1 MRIGVPIEV
10 FPGENRVA
18 LVPDV
23 IPSLIQAGVEI
34 LIQKGAGENA
44 HISDAA
50 FTGSGAIIIDTVEN
64 LWEQS
69 NMILKVQTLSSL
81 DPSETDLIQPG
92 SALIG
97 LLQPLVNP
105 GLIQILAEKHI
116 TSFSLD
122 AIPRIARA
130 QKMDPLSSMAS
141 ISGYKASLIAAATIG
156 KFLPMMMTAAQTIP
170 PAKGVILGAGVA
182 GLQAIATARR
192 LGAVVKAFDVRE
204 AVKEQVESLGATFV
218 GAGAVDRQAEDARG
232 YAREL
237 SSESQ
242 QRQHEIVATLVR
254 EADFVIT
261 TALIPGKPAP
271 LLITEEMVQ
280 QMRPGAVIVDIAA
293 EAGGNCSLTQP
304 NAIIETHG
312 ITIHGPVNLPSSMP
326 IHASQMY
333 ARNLSSFLLHIL
345 EGGNLKLDFSDIIT
359 RECCLTHDGE
369 LLQKE
374 SAS

>member
-1 MRIGVPIEV
+1 MRIGVPSEV

-23 IPSLIQAGVEI
+23 IPSLLQAGIEV
-34 LIQKGAGENA
+34 LIQKGAGKNA
-44 HISDAA
+44 HVSDEE
-50 FTGSGAIIIDTVEN
+50 FTASGAIIIETVAD

-69 NMILKVQTLSSL
+69 NVILKVQPLSRE
-81 DPSETDLIQPG
+81 DPSERDLIQPG

-97 LLQPLVNP
+97 LLQPSANP
-105 GLIQILAEKHI
+105 DLIQILAEKRV

-122 AIPRIARA
+122 MIPRIARA
-130 QKMDPLSSMAS
+130 QKMDTLSSMAS
-141 ISGYKASLIAAATIG
+141 IAGYKASLIAANSLG
-156 KFLPMMMTAAQTIP
+156 KFLPMLMTAAQTIR

-218 GAGAVDRQAEDARG
+218 GTSAVDREAEDARG
-232 YAREL
+232 YAKEL

-242 QRQHEIVATLVR
+242 ELQLEIVTALVR

-271 LLITEEMVQ
+271 LLITEDMVR
-280 QMRPGAVIVDIAA
+280 QMQPGAVIVDIAA

-304 NAIIETHG
+304 NTKIEAHG

-333 ARNLSSFLLHIL
+333 ARNLSSFLLHLL
-345 EGGNLKLDFSDIIT
+345 EDGELKLDFSDSIT
-359 RECCLTHDGE
+359 RECCLTHDGN
-369 LLQKE
+369 LMYGV
-374 SAS
+374 ADA

>member
-1 MRIGVPIEV
+1 MRIGVPAEV
-10 FPGENRVA
+10 FSGENRVA

-23 IPSLIQAGVEI
+23 IPSLLQAGIEV

-44 HISDAA
+44 HVSDGE
-50 FTGSGAIIIDTVEN
+50 FTTSGAIIINTVED
-64 LWEQS
+64 LWERS
-69 NMILKVQTLSSL
+69 NMILKVQPLSHK

-97 LLQPLVNP
+97 LLQPSANP
-105 GLIQILAEKHI
+105 DLIQILAEKKI

-122 AIPRIARA
+122 MIPRIARA
-130 QKMDPLSSMAS
+130 QKMDALSSMAS
-141 ISGYKASLIAAATIG
+141 IAGYKASLIAANSLG
-156 KFLPMMMTAAQTIP
+156 KFLPMMMTAAQTVR

-218 GAGAVDRQAEDARG
+218 GASAVDREAEDARG
-232 YAREL
+232 YAKEL
-237 SSESQ
+237 SSKSQ
-242 QRQHEIVATLVR
+242 ELQLEIVTALVR

-261 TALIPGKPAP
+261 TALIPGKPAL
-271 LLITEEMVQ
+271 LLITEEMVR
-280 QMRPGAVIVDIAA
+280 QMQPGAVIVDIAA

-304 NAIIETHG
+304 NTKIEAHG

-333 ARNLSSFLLHIL
+333 ARNLSSFLLHL
-345 EGGNLKLDFSDIIT
+345 LADGELKLDFSDSIT
-359 RECCLTHDGE
+359 RECCLTHDGN
-369 LLQKE
+369 LMYGV
-374 SAS
+374 ADA

>member
-1 MRIGVPIEV
+1 MRIGVPSEV

-23 IPSLIQAGVEI
+23 IPSLLQAGVEV
-34 LIQKGAGENA
+34 LIQRGAGKNA
-44 HISDAA
+44 HVSDEE
-50 FTGSGAIIIDTVEN
+50 FTASGAVIIETVAD

-69 NMILKVQTLSSL
+69 NVILKVQPLSRE
-81 DPSETDLIQPG
+81 DPSERDLIQPG

-97 LLQPLVNP
+97 LLQPSANP
-105 GLIQILAEKHI
+105 DLIQMLAEKRV

-122 AIPRIARA
+122 MIPRIARA
-130 QKMDPLSSMAS
+130 QKMDTLSSMAS
-141 ISGYKASLIAAATIG
+141 IAGYKASLIAANSLG
-156 KFLPMMMTAAQTIP
+156 KFLPMMMTAAQTVR

-218 GAGAVDRQAEDARG
+218 GTSAVDREAEDARG
-232 YAREL
+232 YAKEL

-242 QRQHEIVATLVR
+242 ELQLEIVTALVR

-271 LLITEEMVQ
+271 LLITEDMVR
-280 QMRPGAVIVDIAA
+280 QMQPGAVIVDIAA
-293 EAGGNCSLTQP
+293 ESGGNCSLTQP
-304 NAIIETHG
+304 NTRIEVHG

-333 ARNLSSFLLHIL
+333 ARNLSSFLLHLL
-345 EGGNLKLDFSDIIT
+345 EDGELKLDFSDSIT
-359 RECCLTHDGE
+359 RECCLTHDGNLMYGVAE
-369 LLQKE
+369 
-374 SAS
+374 A

>member
-1 MRIGVPIEV
+1 MRIGVPAEV
-10 FPGENRVA
+10 FSGENRVA

-23 IPSLIQAGVEI
+23 IPSLLQAGIEV

-44 HISDAA
+44 HVSDGEFA
-50 FTGSGAIIIDTVEN
+50 TSGAIIINTVED
-64 LWEQS
+64 LWERS
-69 NMILKVQTLSSL
+69 NMILKVQPLSPKN
-81 DPSETDLIQPG
+81 PSETDLIQPG

-97 LLQPLVNP
+97 LLQPSANP
-105 GLIQILAEKHI
+105 DLIQILAEKKI

-122 AIPRIARA
+122 MIPRIARA
-130 QKMDPLSSMAS
+130 QKMDALSSMAS
-141 ISGYKASLIAAATIG
+141 IAGYKASLIAANSLG
-156 KFLPMMMTAAQTIP
+156 KFLPMMMTAAQTVR

-218 GAGAVDRQAEDARG
+218 GANAVDREAEDARG
-232 YAREL
+232 YAKEL
-237 SSESQ
+237 SSKSQ
-242 QRQHEIVATLVR
+242 ELQPEIVTALVR

-271 LLITEEMVQ
+271 LLITEEMVR
-280 QMRPGAVIVDIAA
+280 QMQPGAVIVDIAA

-304 NAIIETHG
+304 NMTIEAHG

-333 ARNLSSFLLHIL
+333 ARNLSSFLLHLL
-345 EGGNLKLDFSDIIT
+345 EDGELKLDFSDSIT
-359 RECCLTHDGE
+359 RECCLTHDGN
-369 LLQKE
+369 LMYGV
-374 SAS
+374 ADA